1 MSLDQHGHNLPSC
14 HSSYVRF
21 DIIRRILTKFFGNE
35 VIMVMG
41 ITDIDDKIIKRA
53 NEMNISPPA
62 LARIYEEDFKQD
74 MAALKVLPPTIYMR
88 VTENIPQII
97 SFIEQIIAN
106 GHAYA
111 TSKGNVY
118 FDVRSWGNKYGKL
131 TSIYP
136 NAQEETADTDKQHV
150 QDFALWKAAKPQEIF
165 WASPWGKGRPGWHI
179 ECSTISST
187 VFGNQLD
194 IHTGGIDLVFPHHE
208 NEIAQ
213 CGAYHQCEQW
223 CSYFLHSGHLHIKGN
238 REKMSKSLKNYIT
251 IKAFYTL
258 NLKLMWNFTCVHPEE
273 FKDFLKKFSSDEF
286 RMFCLRSNYRSATE
300 FSDESMDD
308 AKNLLWAISS
318 FINDANTYIKGQ
330 LVCEPIRE
338 DVLWERLANTK
349 VNVKAAF
356 ADDFDTSRAVSAIM
370 DLIHHGNRQLKAVTK
385 EFGSPRS
392 PIVYAAIISYIENL
406 FNTLGISLGERQVIS
421 EDRTPVM
428 FSGVID
434 ELVNFR
440 IKVRNYARAMPE
452 ATEVESTMQSQ
463 EAKLEEKEKRQLL
476 LLEREPLLQACD
488 NLRRDLAAFG
498 INIKSCL

>member
-136 NAQEETADTDKQHV
+136 NAQEET
-150 QDFALWKAAKPQEIF
+150 
-165 WASPWGKGRPGWHI
+165 
-179 ECSTISST
+179 
-187 VFGNQLD
+187 
-194 IHTGGIDLVFPHHE
+194 
-208 NEIAQ
+208 
-213 CGAYHQCEQW
+213 
-223 CSYFLHSGHLHIKGN
+223 GHLHIKGN

-251 IKAFYTL
+251 I
-258 NLKLMWNFTCVHPEE
+258 
-273 FKDFLKKFSSDEF
+273 KDFLKKFSSDEF

-498 INIKSCL
+498 INIKDRGATSTWEAVDQRREQQRTERER